1 MNEQLVLIAPP
12 RARHDSPVTSREA
25 AAVVACAGGAIEHAI
40 ADCVRT
46 SPCPLTGEQIAHQ
59 LTLEY
64 DRWGHGTIETAVVRA
79 RRLGLIVP
87 AGEALT
93 SRGRRAHTYMAA
105 P

>member
-1 MNEQLVLIAPP
+1 MNEQLVLIATP

-25 AAVVACAGGAIEHAI
+25 AAVVACAGGAIELAI

-59 LTLEY
+59 LTLES
-64 DRWGHGTIETAVVRA
+64 DRWGHGTIETAVTRA
-79 RRLGLIVP
+79 RRRGLIIP
-87 AGEALT
+87 AGFGLT
-93 SRGRRAHTYMAA
+93 SRGREAAMYRAA